1 MAKSQYS
8 SDVAS
13 ASDLLRTATERARE
27 EVSSLENSISQ
38 VMSAQADCSRS
49 VSVNDAAA
57 LIAHSIKD
65 RIALARA
72 DLVRKAR
79 AAVFLGNHVSV
90 KMVAS
95 INGDGEPDFKM
106 SEPRILDIVSK
117 GTDPFEF
124 LAIALTDEQ
133 IDAFAFKAAVE
144 AGAVVGGS
152 DLADVKAEFERLGGE
167 LESLMMQRDEMKA
180 AIGSVAAVSIPR
192 FV

>member
-27 EVSSLENSISQ
+27 EVSSIENSISQ
-38 VMSAQADCSRS
+38 TLNAQNQFYRA
-49 VSVNDAAA
+49 VSVGDAAA

-65 RIALARA
+65 RIASARA

-90 KMVAS
+90 KSFEA
-95 INGDGEPDFKM
+95 INGDGEPEFRM
-106 SEPRILDIVSK
+106 SQPRILDIVSK
-117 GTDPFEF
+117 GMDPFEF

-144 AGAVVGGS
+144 AGAVVGGA
-152 DLADVKAEFERLGGE
+152 DLADVKAEFERLGSE
-167 LESLMMQRDEMKA
+167 LESLMQQREEMKA
-180 AIGSVAAVSIPR
+180 AIGSVSTVSIPR